1 MSLIRNRGCTNG
13 SSSARVQL
21 KNLSGNSPEPFAEH
35 LTYLEQ
41 NQMDKI
47 TSSEICEGVYG
58 PHRRSTNALISEVMG
73 KERGK
78 VALNNVSHYLCW
90 SSRLSELVASQ
101 VVSCQKLSDRVEMIE
116 FFLDAA
122 LSCCRL
128 GETHFSCKQS
138 RNNIFLTILSRHLK
152 SLNPWRLMKRL

>member
-47 TSSEICEGVYG
+47 TSSEICEGKKY
-58 PHRRSTNALISEVMG
+58 RRKSINLLISEVMG

-128 GETHFSCKQS
+128 GKTEFSCKQS
-138 RNNIFLTILSRHLK
+138 RNNI
-152 SLNPWRLMKRL
+152 P

>member
-1 MSLIRNRGCTNG
+1 MHKWLQLCASAAEEFERQQPRAFCRALDVPRAESNGQNHIIGNLWRYEKIARN
-13 SSSARVQL
+13 SS
-21 KNLSGNSPEPFAEH
+21 NS
-35 LTYLEQ
+35 
-41 NQMDKI
+41 
-47 TSSEICEGVYG
+47 
-58 PHRRSTNALISEVMG
+58 LISEVMG

-101 VVSCQKLSDRVEMIE
+101 IVSCQKLSDRVEMIE

-128 GETHFSCKQS
+128 GETKFSCEHS
-138 RNNIFLTILSRHLK
+138 RKKDIFLTILSRHLS